1 MHMRNRTKAVL
12 PLAAAVLVLVLVA
25 LPALAAEIPDQLP
38 DNDGKPATTDL
49 ACFSLSLLRRPSDER
64 DTPRQLQTDSQLEH
78 ERISIVR
85 FVN

>member
-1 MHMRNRTKAVL
+1 MHMRNRMKAVL
-12 PLAAAVLVLVLVA
+12 PLAAAVLVLVA

-38 DNDGKPATTDL
+38 DTDGKPATTDL